1 MIGDLS
7 KRLKESDIQL
17 EITEK
22 ARDLL
27 AGKGYD
33 KSFGARPLA
42 RTIQK
47 FIETPLSL
55 KIIDGEITKGKI
67 LIDVKDKEFIFKEK
81 K

>member
-1 MIGDLS
+1 MIRDLS
-7 KRLKESDIQL
+7 ERLKESDIQL
-17 EITEK
+17 EITEE

-55 KIIDGEITKGKI
+55 KIIDGEIGNEKI
-67 LIDVKDKEFIFKEK
+67 LIDAKDGEFIFKK
-81 K
+81 G